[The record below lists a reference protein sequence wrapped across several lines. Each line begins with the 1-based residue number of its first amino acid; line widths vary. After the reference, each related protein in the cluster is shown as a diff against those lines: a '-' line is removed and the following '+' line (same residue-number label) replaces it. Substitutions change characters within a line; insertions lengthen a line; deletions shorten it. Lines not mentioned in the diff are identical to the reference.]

1 MVFTLGSLENFAGKI
16 HLLRSLLKK
25 ASGPQACKFIKK
37 RLKNRHFPV
46 KLSRFSR
53 SPPQTGF

>member
-25 ASGPQACKFIKK
+25 ASGPQDCKFIKK